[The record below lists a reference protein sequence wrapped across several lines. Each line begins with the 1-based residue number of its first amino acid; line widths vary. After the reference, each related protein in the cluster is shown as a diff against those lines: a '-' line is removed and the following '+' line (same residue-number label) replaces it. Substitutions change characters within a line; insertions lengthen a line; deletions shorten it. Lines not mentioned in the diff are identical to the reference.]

1 MSSFHERMQAIEDR
15 ISALEA
21 QFVSLNKYYAAAA
34 ELKSQSAVTELEG
47 AAKVK
52 QSLFNHRVFNYRLVT
67 VPSDYYDRNFQA
79 RADILSAT
87 IPQLCKSL
95 IFENVDFDA
104 TCRNGED
111 DNTYSKYYLVLL
123 QYEAKFDTIK
133 FENLIWSLRPVLS
146 RLAKSKFNFK
156 LASEENN
163 NRLSGYKHN
172 AVTPFGMIVER
183 LGAVTDVSGLVIKHI
198 PIG

>member
-1 MSSFHERMQAIEDR
+1 MSSFHQRMQAIEDR
-15 ISALEA
+15 IGALEA
-21 QFVSLNKYYAAAA
+21 QFVSLKNYNAAKSAA
-34 ELKSQSAVTELEG
+34 TVLEG
-47 AAKVK
+47 VAKVK

-67 VPSDYYDRNFQA
+67 VPSDYYDRTFQE

-111 DNTYSKYYLVLL
+111 DYTYSKYYLVLL

-133 FENLIWSLRPVLS
+133 FENLIWSLRPVAS
-146 RLAKSKFNFK
+146 IVTHRLAKSKFNFK
-156 LASEENN
+156 LASDENN

-172 AVTPFGMIVER
+172 AVTPFGMSVER
-183 LGAVTDVSGLVIKHI
+183 LGAVTDESGLVVRNI